1 MIKRLVAATALIAG
15 GSSLFAGC
23 AKEKAVEARKSVNK
37 WTEFVEAKG
46 HANPIPKVW
55 MATPEGKFAHDL
67 KIPNPVPADA
77 GYKEGMKPVEYYQL
91 LCDKE
96 AGEFTFKTVN
106 GVDGLYFARPPVDPT
121 DDDLKDRWKV
131 EHPWLESKFQLVR
144 TPAERAVSFV
154 NPPFMK
160 FKFYEEPNQ
169 NQDSNLRYMHMSGY
183 QQDMRD
189 EHDPGKLILK
199 GTPMQEEQVGRLASR
214 YGMTWRGVH
223 RPHDRENGIAGGEA
237 IIYDLQTNEVLYV
250 FRNYAFSGRTKGT
263 PDGIWWL
270 NSGGC
275 QRVFRKED
283 FPGLHS
289 LASRAREIL
298 KIVE

>member
-1 MIKRLVAATALIAG
+1 MIKHLFVTTAIITG
-15 GSSLFAGC
+15 GSGLLAGC
-23 AKEKAVEARKSVNK
+23 ATAKPPDSPYK
-37 WTEFVEAKG
+37 WTELVQARG
-46 HANPIPKVW
+46 QANAIPKAWV
-55 MATPEGKFAHDL
+55 ATPEGRFAHDL

-96 AGEFTFKTVN
+96 AGEFTFKTVT

-121 DDDLKDRWKV
+121 DDDLKDRWKL

-144 TPAERAVSFV
+144 KPSGRAVRFV
-154 NPPFMK
+154 NPPFMT
-160 FKFYEEPNQ
+160 FRFYEEPNQ
-169 NQDSNLRYMHMSGY
+169 NQNSNLPHRHLSGY

-189 EHDPGKLILK
+189 GQGNLLSR
-199 GTPMQEEQVGRLASR
+199 GTPMQEEQIGKLTSR

-237 IIYDLQTNEVLYV
+237 IIYDLQTSEVLYV

-263 PDGIWWL
+263 PDGVWWL

-275 QRVFRKED
+275 QRVFRNED

-289 LASRAREIL
+289 LASRAREVL
-298 KIVE
+298 KIAE